1 MAVRADFTKPL
12 QLIGEPADYLP
23 SNCSIESSDPS
34 GLVTSSSELLQEMIS
49 VMGPDVLDN
58 VAPGLNLFSELYQE
72 MADITGPDVLHNVS
86 PGLNHLSEISHDM
99 INTMAPDVLHNVSP
113 DLNHASEIS
122 HDMINTMAPD
132 VLHNRSP
139 YTLPGSAIEF
149 NTSPYLDNSL
159 DNLID
164 YICEPYSNS
173 RDFDWSLFE
182 ADSASNLSERL
193 YEIFNVS
200 PNSQPN

>member
-1 MAVRADFTKPL
+1 MTIRVVFIKTL

-34 GLVTSSSELLQEMIS
+34 GLVTNSSELSQETFNTMDNTFLHNVSHNLNHSSELLQEMINA
-49 VMGPDVLDN
+49 MGPDVLDN
-58 VAPGLNLFSELYQE
+58 VSLGLNLFSELYQE
-72 MADITGPDVLHNVS
+72 MTDITGPDVLHNVS
-86 PGLNHLSEISHDM
+86 PGLSHLSEL
-99 INTMAPDVLHNVSP
+99 TQ
-113 DLNHASEIS
+113 E
-122 HDMINTMAPD
+122 MINTMAPD

-164 YICEPYSNS
+164 DICEPYNNS
-173 RDFDWSLFE
+173 RNLDDWSF
-182 ADSASNLSERL
+182 
-193 YEIFNVS
+193 
-200 PNSQPN
+200 